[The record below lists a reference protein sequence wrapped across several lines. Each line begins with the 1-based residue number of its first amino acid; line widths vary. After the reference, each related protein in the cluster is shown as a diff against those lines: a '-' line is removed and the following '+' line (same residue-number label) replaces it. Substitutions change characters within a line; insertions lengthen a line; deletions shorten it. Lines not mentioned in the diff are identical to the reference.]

1 MAYKISDKCVQ
12 CGACA
17 ASCPVGCISSGD
29 TKYVIDAEKCVECG
43 TCASICPVGA
53 PSND

>member
-17 ASCPVGCISSGD
+17 ASCPVSCISNGD
-29 TKYVIDAEKCVECG
+29 SKYVIDAEKCIECG

-53 PSND
+53 PSKD